1 MNSLE
6 MSVSNMDF
14 VHALFSESRYP
25 PPPTFGLQSEEK
37 HTVLLLLALLNAV
50 DECRAHCN

>member
-25 PPPTFGLQSEEK
+25 PHPPHLWFAVRGEAHSAFAFG
-37 HTVLLLLALLNAV
+37 TA
-50 DECRAHCN
+50 ECSG

>member
-25 PPPTFGLQSEEK
+25 PLRFAVGVARCAFAFG
-37 HTVLLLLALLNAV
+37 TADAV
-50 DECRAHCN
+50 VGCRAHCK

>member
-25 PPPTFGLQSEEK
+25 PPHLWFAVRGEAHSAFAFG
-37 HTVLLLLALLNAV
+37 TA
-50 DECRAHCN
+50 ECSG

>member
-14 VHALFSESRYP
+14 VHALFLKADTPLWFAVGAARCAFA
-25 PPPTFGLQSEEK
+25 FGTAE
-37 HTVLLLLALLNAV
+37 AV
-50 DECRAHCN
+50 DGCRAHCK